1 MHIQSGAFNPTPS
14 PSALPA
20 PNTRN
25 TRASSEPPNTSDSN
39 TSLPAFHNDVV
50 HDTPTQWAD
59 ISRERRVFDDQR
71 RRSLQLLSAMNRA
84 EIARPSQPGEA
95 NGDLLAERMRA
106 LVQAWREATWEA
118 TREARAS
125 DAQLHACKEVDDV
138 DSASRPCG
146 CPESVAYDNV
156 FAQMQPLVGD
166 SAAHRSA
173 CQTAK
178 LVTVAQR
185 IDELDTLVEAK
196 GKACLPQSMIE
207 QRNDITAALVNHDVY
222 FDRSV
227 PQILPTRVRRISM
240 HDDNGPKQSGFFGA
254 LYEDKLC
261 ERYLAADRGTEM
273 GITGRAFVD
282 WIHNIRQALGLRSK
296 QYEEAINWG
305 KSLACH
311 YPPRQLVFT
320 GHSLGGGLA
329 SAQTSVVQHSTA
341 VTFDPAGLHNKTVA
355 RHASVPARSRVKSYY
370 VDGELLS
377 VIQEMLKNGINLAT
391 RIPLIGNAVTWIARI
406 TVPRPIGERIAL
418 PVALP
423 PEVTTTRH
431 RGRHASHETPVAPRT
446 SGIGGAIDRHS
457 TLQMIY
463 SLFDGLPHVARP
475 MRAATPTP

>member
-1 MHIQSGAFNPTPS
+1 MHIQSGVFIPTPS
-14 PSALPA
+14 PSAPITLS
-20 PNTRN
+20 TRN
-25 TRASSEPPNTSDSN
+25 TRASSEPPDTCDGN

-50 HDTPTQWAD
+50 HDTPAQWAD
-59 ISRERRVFDDQR
+59 IARERRMFDAQR
-71 RRSLQLLSAMNRA
+71 RRSLQFVSTTNRA
-84 EIARPSQPGEA
+84 QIGRPPQPGEA
-95 NGDLLAERMRA
+95 SGDLLAERMWA
-106 LVQAWREATWEA
+106 LLQAWREV

-125 DAQLHACKEVDDV
+125 GAQLHACNEVDDIA
-138 DSASRPCG
+138 SASRPCG

-185 IDELDTLVEAK
+185 IDELDTLIQEK
-196 GKACLPQSMIE
+196 GKASLPQSMIE

-227 PQILPTRVRRISM
+227 PQILPTRVRRISI
-240 HDDNGPKQSGFFGA
+240 HDDNGPTQSGFFGA
-254 LYEDKLC
+254 LYQDKLC
-261 ERYLAADRGTEM
+261 DRYLAADRGTEM
-273 GITGRAFVD
+273 SITARALVD
-282 WIHNIRQALGLRSK
+282 WTHNVRQALGLRSK
-296 QYEEAINWG
+296 QYEEAISWG

-311 YPPRQLVFT
+311 YPPRQIVFT

-329 SAQTSVVQHSTA
+329 SAQTSVVRHSTA

-355 RHASVPARSRVKSYY
+355 RHAAVPAWSRVKSYY
-370 VDGELLS
+370 VDGEMLS
-377 VIQEMLKNGINLAT
+377 VIQEMVRNGINFAT
-391 RIPLIGNAVTWIARI
+391 RIPLIGNAVSWIARL

-423 PEVTTTRH
+423 PQVATTRH
-431 RGRHASHETPVAPRT
+431 RGRHASHDAPAAPST
-446 SGIGGAIDRHS
+446 SGIRGAIVRHS

-463 SLFDGLPHVARP
+463 SLFDGLPDVTRTI
-475 MRAATPTP
+475 RTVTPTP

>member
-1 MHIQSGAFNPTPS
+1 MHIPTGTFSPTCSPSVFTPTP
-14 PSALPA
+14 
-20 PNTRN
+20 RN
-25 TRASSEPPNTSDSN
+25 TRASSEPPNTSDDN
-39 TSLPAFHNDVV
+39 TSLPAFDNEVT

-59 ISRERRVFDDQR
+59 IARERRMFDAQR
-71 RRSLQLLSAMNRA
+71 RRSLQFVNTLNRA
-84 EIARPSQPGEA
+84 QIGRPPQPGEVTC
-95 NGDLLAERMRA
+95 DLLAERMRA
-106 LVQAWREATWEA
+106 LLQAWQEV

-125 DAQLHACKEVDDV
+125 RAPLRACIEVDDI

-146 CPESVAYDNV
+146 CLESVAYDNV

-185 IDELDTLVEAK
+185 IDELDTVIQAK
-196 GKACLPQSMIE
+196 GKASLPQSMIE

-227 PQILPTRVRRISM
+227 PQILPTRVRRISV
-240 HDDNGPKQSGFFGA
+240 HDDNGPTQSGFFGA
-254 LYEDKLC
+254 LYQDKLC
-261 ERYLAADRGTEM
+261 DRYLAADRGTEM
-273 GITGRAFVD
+273 GITGRALVD
-282 WIHNIRQALGLRSK
+282 WTHNVRQAFGLRSK
-296 QYEEAINWG
+296 QYEEAISWG

-329 SAQTSVVQHSTA
+329 SAQTSVVQDSTA

-355 RHASVPARSRVKSYY
+355 RHDAVPAWSRVKSYY
-370 VDGELLS
+370 VEGEMLS
-377 VIQEMLKNGINLAT
+377 VIQEMLRNGINFAT
-391 RIPLIGNAVTWIARI
+391 RIPLIGNAVSWIARI

-423 PEVTTTRH
+423 PQPTTTRH
-431 RGRHASHETPVAPRT
+431 RGRHASHDTPAAPST
-446 SGIGGAIDRHS
+446 SGIRGAIARHS
-457 TLQMIY
+457 TLQMVY
-463 SLFDGLPHVARP
+463 SLFDGLPDMTRSI
-475 MRAATPTP
+475 RTATPTP